1 MGLTF
6 RKRDDFDKMMDDL
19 GVSTVDLVTD
29 DDKKSVPSPEKKELV
44 KNIFIEELMAY
55 KKPQKSTFQ
64 KVTMVVVIIMVVLTL
79 FSVLASMLAVL

>member
-29 DDKKSVPSPEKKELV
+29 DDKMTVPSPEKKEDPFA
-44 KNIFIEELMAY
+44 KF
-55 KKPQKSTFQ
+55 
-64 KVTMVVVIIMVVLTL
+64 
-79 FSVLASMLAVL
+79 LAPKETNNEKDPN

>member
-29 DDKKSVPSPEKKELV
+29 DDKKSVPSPEKKEDPFAKFLYS
-44 KNIFIEELMAY
+44 KR
-55 KKPQKSTFQ
+55 K
-64 KVTMVVVIIMVVLTL
+64 
-79 FSVLASMLAVL
+79 

>member
-29 DDKKSVPSPEKKELV
+29 DDKKNIPSTEKNEDPFAKFLTTKENN
-44 KNIFIEELMAY
+44 KEKDPN
-55 KKPQKSTFQ
+55 
-64 KVTMVVVIIMVVLTL
+64 
-79 FSVLASMLAVL
+79 

>member
-29 DDKKSVPSPEKKELV
+29 DDKKSVPSPEKKEDPIA
-44 KNIFIEELMAY
+44 KF
-55 KKPQKSTFQ
+55 
-64 KVTMVVVIIMVVLTL
+64 LTPKENNKEKDPN
-79 FSVLASMLAVL
+79 

>member
-29 DDKKSVPSPEKKELV
+29 DDKKAFLLLKKGRS
-44 KNIFIEELMAY
+44 IC
-55 KKPQKSTFQ
+55 
-64 KVTMVVVIIMVVLTL
+64 
-79 FSVLASMLAVL
+79 

>member
-29 DDKKSVPSPEKKELV
+29 DDKKTVPSPEKKEDPFD
-44 KNIFIEELMAY
+44 KF
-55 KKPQKSTFQ
+55 
-64 KVTMVVVIIMVVLTL
+64 
-79 FSVLASMLAVL
+79 LAPKETNNEKDPN

>member
-29 DDKKSVPSPEKKELV
+29 DDKKSVPSHEKMEDPFVKFFTPKENNNE
-44 KNIFIEELMAY
+44 KDPN
-55 KKPQKSTFQ
+55 
-64 KVTMVVVIIMVVLTL
+64 
-79 FSVLASMLAVL
+79 

>member
-1 MGLTF
+1 MLQ
-6 RKRDDFDKMMDDL
+6 
-19 GVSTVDLVTD
+19 
-29 DDKKSVPSPEKKELV
+29 LV

-64 KVTMVVVIIMVVLTL
+64 KVTMVVVIIMVVLML

>member
-29 DDKKSVPSPEKKELV
+29 DDKKSVPSPEKKEDPFT
-44 KNIFIEELMAY
+44 KF
-55 KKPQKSTFQ
+55 
-64 KVTMVVVIIMVVLTL
+64 LTPKENNKEKDPN
-79 FSVLASMLAVL
+79 

>member
-29 DDKKSVPSPEKKELV
+29 DDKKTVPFPEKKEDPFA
-44 KNIFIEELMAY
+44 KF
-55 KKPQKSTFQ
+55 
-64 KVTMVVVIIMVVLTL
+64 
-79 FSVLASMLAVL
+79 LALKETNNEKDPN

>member
-29 DDKKSVPSPEKKELV
+29 DDKKSVPSPEKKEDPFA
-44 KNIFIEELMAY
+44 KF
-55 KKPQKSTFQ
+55 
-64 KVTMVVVIIMVVLTL
+64 LTPKENNKEKDPN
-79 FSVLASMLAVL
+79 

>member
-29 DDKKSVPSPEKKELV
+29 DDKKNIPSPEKKEDPFAKFLTP
-44 KNIFIEELMAY
+44 KENY
-55 KKPQKSTFQ
+55 KEKDPN
-64 KVTMVVVIIMVVLTL
+64 
-79 FSVLASMLAVL
+79 

>member
-29 DDKKSVPSPEKKELV
+29 DDKKSVPSPEKKEDPFA
-44 KNIFIEELMAY
+44 KI
-55 KKPQKSTFQ
+55 
-64 KVTMVVVIIMVVLTL
+64 LTPKENNKEKDPN
-79 FSVLASMLAVL
+79 

>member
-29 DDKKSVPSPEKKELV
+29 DDKKSVPTSK
-44 KNIFIEELMAY
+44 
-55 KKPQKSTFQ
+55 
-64 KVTMVVVIIMVVLTL
+64 
-79 FSVLASMLAVL
+79 

>member
-29 DDKKSVPSPEKKELV
+29 DDKKSVPSPEKK
-44 KNIFIEELMAY
+44 KDPFA
-55 KKPQKSTFQ
+55 KF
-64 KVTMVVVIIMVVLTL
+64 LTPKENNKEKDPN
-79 FSVLASMLAVL
+79 

>member
-29 DDKKSVPSPEKKELV
+29 DDKKSVPSPEKRKIHLL
-44 KNIFIEELMAY
+44 NF
-55 KKPQKSTFQ
+55 
-64 KVTMVVVIIMVVLTL
+64 
-79 FSVLASMLAVL
+79 